1 MFSHW
6 FVWYQIRQLWSSNMC
21 RLLIVKLDKS
31 IQSINNLNNH
41 RLYIVLPKNRSCS
54 TYRGSICNKISS
66 VFFFSSLSWSV
77 LSSTNASRLLAYFS
91 IIDIILSRILG
102 FLKKVEKRVHKTFV
116 ILDTLKLTFVLSTD
130 MLQFTSFHN
139 QILNYVLQWWTVCSL
154 SCWFIWVSTIYK
166 TTKQQHG
173 HVYAIVS
180 SVSNLVLRTVVK
192 Y

>member
-1 MFSHW
+1 
-6 FVWYQIRQLWSSNMC
+6 MC

-31 IQSINNLNNH
+31 IQSINNLKNN

-91 IIDIILSRILG
+91 IMDIILSRILG

-130 MLQFTSFHN
+130 MLQFTRFHN
-139 QILNYVLQWWTVCSL
+139 QI
-154 SCWFIWVSTIYK
+154 
-166 TTKQQHG
+166 
-173 HVYAIVS
+173 
-180 SVSNLVLRTVVK
+180 
-192 Y
+192 